1 MLSEF
6 EHSIFTRL
14 SRNPILHP
22 AVKLWYMMFKLMIT
36 FDNVLSVH
44 QIRDNYAWTLDEDAF
59 IAEVGGRDFADSIRM
74 SNCVNCNY
82 PISGDYI
89 REVRGTCGK
98 CNSSVF
104 GNVSSKEKMCSWF
117 SVNGMVENAPCFCC
131 KTPISSDSFS
141 AAHVRAAKF
150 CGPPVSH
157 NIRPTCFSCNDAMGT
172 TNLTIFIVEIDRI
185 SQMLIKYPYLM
196 DVVITRWEETID
208 KFGIPRS

>member
-1 MLSEF
+1 MLTDF
-6 EHSIFTRL
+6 ERSIFTRL

-44 QIRDNYAWTLDEDAF
+44 QIRDSYAWTLDEDGF

-89 REVRGTCGK
+89 REVRGTCGR

-104 GNVSSKEKMCSWF
+104 GNVPSEEKMSSWF
-117 SVNGMVENAPCFCC
+117 SVNGMVKDAPCFCC
-131 KTPISSDSFS
+131 LTPISSDSFS

-150 CGPPVSH
+150 RGPPVSY

-172 TNLTIFIVEIDRI
+172 TNLTIFQVEIDRI
-185 SQMLIKYPYLM
+185 SRMLIKYPYLM

-208 KFGIPRS
+208 QFGIPRG